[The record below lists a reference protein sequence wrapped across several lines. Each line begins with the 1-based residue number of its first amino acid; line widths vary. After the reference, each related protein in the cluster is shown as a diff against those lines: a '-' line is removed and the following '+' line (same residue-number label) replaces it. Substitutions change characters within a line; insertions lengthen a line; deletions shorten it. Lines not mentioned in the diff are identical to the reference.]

1 VRCRNLLK
9 LDVLDRVATV
19 SLDRPPVNAVDD
31 AFLDRF
37 DAVIDEI
44 KVADPAL
51 VVVRGSG
58 RHFSAGGDIKQMVS
72 ALETNDFTRLDGF
85 ARRIQN
91 AYFEWE
97 QLPMPTVAV
106 LTGAVTGGGLEL
118 ALACDLRIASANARI
133 GFPEVRIGL
142 LPAGGG
148 TQRLT
153 RLIGRG
159 QALRLILTGE
169 LIGGVEAQSLG
180 IVEWCVKDEDLDAQL
195 DQVMSMLLQVAGP
208 AQPAI
213 KRCINRYGTGDGY
226 ASELFEQ
233 KALHVSKEAEQ
244 RLRAFVSER

>member
-1 VRCRNLLK
+1 MLK
-9 LDVLDRVATV
+9 LEVEDRVATLL
-19 SLDRPPVNAVDD
+19 LDRPPVNAVDN
-31 AFLDRF
+31 AFLDSL
-37 DAVIDEI
+37 DSALDEI
-44 KVADPAL
+44 KELNPAL

-72 ALETNDFTRLDGF
+72 ALETNDFSSLDAF

-91 AYFEWE
+91 AYFAWE

-118 ALACDLRIASANARI
+118 ALACDLRIAAASARI

-159 QALRLILTGE
+159 RAMRLILTGE
-169 LIGGVEAQSLG
+169 LIDGSEAEGMG
-180 IVEWCVKDEDLDAQL
+180 IVEWCAEDGELDARVV
-195 DQVMSMLLQVAGP
+195 QVTAKLLEVAGP

-226 ASELFEQ
+226 SGELFEQ
-233 KALHVSKEAEQ
+233 KALHLSREAEQ
-244 RLRAFVSER
+244 RLRAFVAER

>member
-1 VRCRNLLK
+1 MIRLEFQ
-9 LDVLDRVATV
+9 DRVAMV
-19 SLDRPPVNAVDD
+19 LLDRPPVNAVDD

-37 DAVIDEI
+37 DSVLSEI
-44 KVADPAL
+44 REKNPAL
-51 VVVRGSG
+51 VIVRGAG

-72 ALETNDFTRLDGF
+72 ALESNDFTRLDGF

-91 AYFEWE
+91 AYFAFE
-97 QLPMPTVAV
+97 QLPMPTLAV

-118 ALACDLRIASANARI
+118 ALACDLRVASVSARI

-159 QALRLILTGE
+159 QALRLMLTGE
-169 LIGGVEAQSLG
+169 LIGGAEAQGLG
-180 IVEWCVKDEDLDAQL
+180 IVEWAVDDADLNSQV
-195 DQVMSMLLQVAGP
+195 DQVKTMLLEVAGP

-213 KRCINRYGTGDGY
+213 KRCVGRFGTSDGY
-226 ASELFEQ
+226 AGELFEQ
-233 KALHVSKEAEQ
+233 KALHVSEEAEK

>member
-1 VRCRNLLK
+1 MLK
-9 LDVLDRVATV
+9 LEVQDQVATV
-19 SLDRPPVNAVDD
+19 LLDRPPVNAVDD
-31 AFLDRF
+31 AFLDKF
-37 DAVIDEI
+37 DAILDEI
-44 KVADPAL
+44 KTVNPAL
-51 VVVRGSG
+51 VVVKGSG

-72 ALETNDFTRLDGF
+72 ALETEDFTRLDGF

-91 AYFEWE
+91 AYFAWE

-118 ALACDLRIASANARI
+118 ALACDLRISAANAKI

-159 QALRLILTGE
+159 QAMRLILTGE
-169 LIGGVEAQSLG
+169 LIGGTEAQTLG
-180 IVEWCVKDEDLDAQL
+180 LVEWCVEHEDLDAQL
-195 DQVMSMLLQVAGP
+195 AHVTSMLLEVAGP

-226 ASELFEQ
+226 AGELFEQ

-244 RLRAFVSER
+244 RLRAFVAER